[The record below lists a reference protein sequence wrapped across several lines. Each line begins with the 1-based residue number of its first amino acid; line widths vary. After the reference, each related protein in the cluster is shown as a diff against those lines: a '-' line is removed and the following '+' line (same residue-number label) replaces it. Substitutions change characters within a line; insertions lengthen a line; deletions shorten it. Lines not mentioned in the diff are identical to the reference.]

1 MLKEGTKA
9 PAFSLPDQTGTT
21 RTLTDY
27 AGKWVLL
34 YFYPKDLTP
43 GCTVEACSIRD
54 IYADFEAANITVL
67 GVSKDTAAR
76 HGKFIAAFN
85 LPFTLLSDTTGEM
98 ITSYEAMGEKSMFG
112 KKYVG
117 ILRVSYLI
125 DPEGIIRKVYPKV
138 KPAEHAQEVLE
149 DKKRATI

>member
-9 PAFSLPDQTGTT
+9 PAFALPDQTGTT

>member
-9 PAFSLPDQTGTT
+9 PAFTLPDQTGTT

-54 IYADFEAANITVL
+54 IYADFEAENITVL

-98 ITSYEAMGEKSMFG
+98 ITAYEAMGQKSMFG
-112 KKYVG
+112 KKYLG

-125 DPEGIIRKVYPKV
+125 DPQGIIRKVYPKV